1 MTISQRIQDIRPGL
15 FAIELALVALVF
27 VGDEQGFIPLSKTP
41 FLFAIGWTSMWVRG
55 ISWRSAGLS
64 LPAGWPRLAAIGFV
78 AGVAMW
84 CLEFYGI
91 QTLLQRMTG
100 ELPDLGVF
108 KAVVGNFRNLM
119 ILLAANI
126 VLAAFGEEMVWRG
139 YALPRVAG
147 LFGDGQKAWIAAI
160 IVVNAAFGFAHIYQG
175 LPGVIEAAW
184 AGVLLGALY
193 LATGRNLVA
202 PIIAHG
208 VSNNIDFIMIYLGLH
223 PGVSG

>member
-15 FAIELALVALVF
+15 FALELALVALVF

-55 ISWRSAGLS
+55 VSWRSAGLA
-64 LPAGWPRLAAIGFV
+64 LPADWLRLVAIGFV

-100 ELPDLGVF
+100 ELPDLSVF

-119 ILLAANI
+119 LLLAANI

-147 LFGDGQKAWIAAI
+147 FFGEGQKAWIAAI
-160 IVVNAAFGFAHIYQG
+160 IAVNAAFGFAHIYQG

-184 AGVLLGALY
+184 AGALLGALY

-223 PGVSG
+223 PGVTG

>member
-1 MTISQRIQDIRPGL
+1 MTISQRIREIRPGL
-15 FAIELALVALVF
+15 FGIELVLVALVF
-27 VGDEQGFIPLSKTP
+27 IGDEQGFIPLSKTP
-41 FLFAIGWTSMWVRG
+41 FLLAIGWASMWVRG
-55 ISWRSAGLS
+55 ISWRSAGLV
-64 LPAGWPRLAAIGFV
+64 LPVGWPRLAAIGLA

-84 CLEFYGI
+84 CLEFYGV
-91 QTLLQRMTG
+91 QTLLQHLTG

-147 LFGDGQKAWIAAI
+147 FFGDGPKAWIAAI
-160 IVVNAAFGFAHIYQG
+160 IVVNAAFGLAHIYQG

-202 PIIAHG
+202 PIVAHG
-208 VSNNIDFIMIYLGLH
+208 VSNNIDFVMIYMGLH